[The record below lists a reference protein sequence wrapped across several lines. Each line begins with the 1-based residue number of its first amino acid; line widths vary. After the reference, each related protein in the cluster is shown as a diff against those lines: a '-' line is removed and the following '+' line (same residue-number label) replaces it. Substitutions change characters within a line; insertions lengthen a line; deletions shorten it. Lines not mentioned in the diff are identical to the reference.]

1 MLSGSLY
8 DPSSVDHVARLK
20 TRKGLQ
26 IYQERYSGSTECWL
40 TQQFDRNLAEDVNER
55 NREWDGATQDGITTI
70 RSGPDYNKVNATLV
84 VPDGSD
90 LAIKERLQSTTGQ
103 QSHPT
108 NLYRSIFVGCFET
121 EDEAATASDDLNQL
135 LSQLASNDFS
145 NGIHLEECREHI
157 VQRWQYGKRT
167 REELKLG
174 LKPCGKCHTKFSTK
188 KCSACKFQWYCCA
201 EHQKDDWTRHKPI
214 CKAAKVQRKKKSKTV
229 KAAKTTNRGKEMDGS
244 KQINKEEMMMHL
256 HAQLGQKCTTHP
268 ADELCNICDPDTPT
282 YIYTVIGMIPTSETE
297 FKVVHKLFKLAEK
310 LTEAE
315 VIAYV
320 EKTNG
325 NGRKFTGK
333 PNVTCMRPPGQKARE
348 QLRIQKAT
356 PPKN

>member
-157 VQRWQYGKRT
+157 VQRWQ
-167 REELKLG
+167 
-174 LKPCGKCHTKFSTK
+174 
-188 KCSACKFQWYCCA
+188 
-201 EHQKDDWTRHKPI
+201 
-214 CKAAKVQRKKKSKTV
+214 
-229 KAAKTTNRGKEMDGS
+229 
-244 KQINKEEMMMHL
+244 
-256 HAQLGQKCTTHP
+256 
-268 ADELCNICDPDTPT
+268 
-282 YIYTVIGMIPTSETE
+282 
-297 FKVVHKLFKLAEK
+297 
-310 LTEAE
+310 
-315 VIAYV
+315 
-320 EKTNG
+320 
-325 NGRKFTGK
+325 
-333 PNVTCMRPPGQKARE
+333 
-348 QLRIQKAT
+348 
-356 PPKN
+356 